1 MLFLQKYKWNLKLN
15 DELQSNVV
23 FEKALWPD
31 YFVIG
36 ASFIF
41 ISCSNQKLACLP
53 AFVQLK
59 IFISICLQAKH
70 TCRAEFMVKDKP
82 APLRIGVYRTLGE
95 GGGGARRGYGKQ
107 PREETKSRDF
117 FRFWAILTRTVP
129 VLYRQ
134 NFEYQE
140 IQRKTL
146 FFKKFSM
153 RVKDSCVWVHLEY
166 PYWPDCSFP
175 LFPFLLER

>member
-1 MLFLQKYKWNLKLN
+1 MLSLQKYKWNLKLH

-31 YFVIG
+31 YFVMG
-36 ASFIF
+36 HHSF
-41 ISCSNQKLACLP
+41 SSRALACICSI
-53 AFVQLK
+53 K
-59 IFISICLQAKH
+59 DISSCLQAKH
-70 TCRAEFMVKDKP
+70 TCRAESMVMDKP
-82 APLRIGVYRTLGE
+82 APLRIGVYRTLWE
-95 GGGGARRGYGKQ
+95 GGGGTIRRCGTQ

-117 FRFWAILTRTVP
+117 FRFLAILTTTVP

-146 FFKKFSM
+146 FFKKVSM
-153 RVKDSCVWVHLEY
+153 RVKDSCV
-166 PYWPDCSFP
+166 
-175 LFPFLLER
+175 